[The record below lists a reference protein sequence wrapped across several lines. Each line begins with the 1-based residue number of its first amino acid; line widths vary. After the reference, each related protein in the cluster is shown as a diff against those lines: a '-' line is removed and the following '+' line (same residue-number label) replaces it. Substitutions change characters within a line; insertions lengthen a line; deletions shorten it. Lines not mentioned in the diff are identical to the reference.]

1 MKEYW
6 VEDDAGKRF
15 TAMVPNNPKILEA
28 FEWMNDN
35 DCLRHL
41 QHVSPSY
48 TTNILECEAI
58 EAYNARITENAY
70 LVKSAG
76 GYIDPATGMVR
87 YHIPGLQPVPE
98 RAFEV
103 VWTFWSREH
112 AVMFKL
118 ACGGSCDA

>member
-1 MKEYW
+1 MLDYW
-6 VEDDAGKRF
+6 VQDDSGKRF
-15 TAMVPNNPKILEA
+15 AVAVPNNAKIIEA
-28 FEWMNDN
+28 FEWMSDN

-41 QHVSPSY
+41 QCVGPSY
-48 TTNILECEAI
+48 TTNAPECEAI

-70 LVKSAG
+70 LMKSG
-76 GYIDPATGMVR
+76 GFVDPMTGMIKH
-87 YHIPGLQPVPE
+87 HIPGLQPVPE
-98 RAFEV
+98 RVFEV